1 MVSLT
6 VIVML
11 IGGTLKKEGFRV
23 QIEKEINTSKKGVDV
38 FTEARAKMKGER
50 SNTAVLQLL
59 QGRRIIRHR

>member
-1 MVSLT
+1 M
-6 VIVML
+6 
-11 IGGTLKKEGFRV
+11 KKEGFRV

-38 FTEARAKMKGER
+38 FTEARAKMNGER